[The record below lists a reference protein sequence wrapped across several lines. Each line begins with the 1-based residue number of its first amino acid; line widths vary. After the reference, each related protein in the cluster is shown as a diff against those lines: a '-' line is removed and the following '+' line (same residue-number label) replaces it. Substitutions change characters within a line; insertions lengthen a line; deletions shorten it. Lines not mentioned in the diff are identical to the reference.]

1 MISFIIIGKN
11 EGWRLEKCL
20 SSVKSIAAREL
31 SVPYEVIYVD
41 SQSTDDSIELSKKY
55 ADRTFLIT
63 GICNAAIGRNIGA
76 KEAKGDILFFLD
88 GDMELCEGAFST
100 ILTDDGKLVYPF
112 VSGIDYDY
120 LYDENWNLKVKKYRR
135 QFKPGVCSWQ
145 PTTGGLFVIDRSL
158 WEMVGGMDNRFRR
171 SQDMDFGFMMLKNGY
186 PLKRMGQVWV
196 NHHTKFYAVRKDEL
210 IMPKYSALL
219 LRKHFFEKHVQ
230 QAVFKINYSS
240 YYLVFCILFAV
251 CMRSLLGLLV
261 FLPYFA
267 LIGYRT
273 TSALKRNSAAANILM
288 VVVKRIIK
296 DVILLGA
303 FIGYYPKQPQMSYK
317 NV

>member
-1 MISFIIIGKN
+1 MISFIVIGRN

-55 ADRTFLIT
+55 ADRIFLIT

-88 GDMELCEGAFST
+88 GDMELCEGVFST
-100 ILTDDGKLVYPF
+100 ILTDDGKLAYPF

-135 QFKPGVCSWQ
+135 QFKPGVYSWHS
-145 PTTGGLFVIDRSL
+145 TTGGLFVIDRSL
-158 WEMVGGMDNRFRR
+158 WEKVGGMDNRFRR

-186 PLKRMGQVWV
+186 PLKRIGQVWV

-219 LRKHFFEKHVQ
+219 LRKHFFEKPVQ
-230 QAVFKINYSS
+230 QAAFKSNYSS
-240 YYLVFCILFAV
+240 YYLLFCIFLAI
-251 CMRSLLGLLV
+251 CLMSMQSLLA

-273 TSALKRNSAAANILM
+273 ANVLKKTKASVSFIGVM
-288 VVVKRIIK
+288 VKRFLK
-296 DVILLGA
+296 DIILLGA
-303 FIGYYPKQPQMSYK
+303 FVGYYPKRPQISYK
-317 NV
+317 VL